1 MIVQSWADFIIYSLQ
16 TLWQGLVGF
25 LPGFMGALVVFIV
38 GLIVAAGLGKIV
50 ERLIDAVRFDRL
62 LEQLG
67 LRRLLERA
75 DLRLHAGRF
84 LGVLVQ
90 WFFIIVAL
98 LAASDI
104 LGLAA
109 FSDFLRQVLLYIP
122 NIVIAVLIMLAGV
135 VVANFLAKVVRA
147 SVIAARLHQANFL
160 ATLTRWSVWIFAFLA
175 ALSQLGV
182 ATALVNT
189 LVMGFVA
196 MLALAGGLAFGLGGK
211 DVAADWLRK
220 MREEVTK

>member
-1 MIVQSWADFIIYSLQ
+1 MIVQSWADIIIYSLQ
-16 TLWQGLVGF
+16 TLWQGFVGF
-25 LPGFMGALVVFIV
+25 LPSFLGAMIVFIV

-50 ERLIDAVRFDRL
+50 EKLVDAVRFDRL
-62 LEQLG
+62 LDQLG

-75 DLRLHAGRF
+75 DLRLHSGRF
-84 LGVLVQ
+84 LGILVQ

-109 FSDFLRQVLLYIP
+109 FSEFLRQVLLYIP
-122 NIVIAVLIMLAGV
+122 NIFIAVLIMLAGV
-135 VVANFLAKVVRA
+135 VVANFLARVVRA

-160 ATLTRWSVWIFAFLA
+160 ATLTRWAVWIFAFLA

-196 MLALAGGLAFGLGGK
+196 MIALAGGLAFGLGGR
-211 DVAADWLRK
+211 DVAADWLRR
-220 MREEVTK
+220 MREEVMK

>member
-147 SVIAARLHQANFL
+147 SVIAARFL
-160 ATLTRWSVWIFAFLA
+160 SGPFTAWSRDSSGQYAGYGLCGDACFGGWLGLRPWRKRCRRRLA
-175 ALSQLGV
+175 PKNARRSNKIK
-182 ATALVNT
+182 AI
-189 LVMGFVA
+189 
-196 MLALAGGLAFGLGGK
+196 
-211 DVAADWLRK
+211 
-220 MREEVTK
+220 